1 MKKPDLTEKVI
12 GFRYWK
18 PDHGWLQSQGIGEH
32 YWGRGVNEAK
42 CEAGMRSQGFAYFT
56 WQLTSASG
64 LGLYDEPKTTK
75 PHHAPGNGCTCGL
88 HAYHK
93 PLPGLTGKGPFSG
106 EAMHI
111 LGAVKAWGRMEVHAN
126 GFRSQYAEVL
136 ALAYNEAWPLAMV
149 ELTKELARSYEV
161 DCVPMER
168 LEAFALEQG
177 SPIPPEHHPGPKPE
191 KKPRPVANPVKNH
204 FIDYYQQQNQWSVK
218 NRFRI

>member
-1 MKKPDLTEKVI
+1 MKKPDITEKVI
-12 GFRYWK
+12 GFRYWR
-18 PDHGWLQSQGIGEH
+18 PETGWLKSQGIGEH

-42 CEAGMRSQGFAYFT
+42 CEAGVRSSQGFAYFT
-56 WQLTSASG
+56 WSTAQFAFS
-64 LGLYDEPKTTK
+64 DEPKVTK

-93 PLPGLTGKGPFSG
+93 PLPGLSGAGPFTG

-111 LGAVKAWGRMEVHAN
+111 LGAVKAWGRMEVHSN
-126 GFRSQYAEVL
+126 GFRAQYAEVL

-161 DCVPMER
+161 DCVPMDR

-177 SPIPPEHHPGPKPE
+177 SPIPPDLYPGPKEQPKP
-191 KKPRPVANPVKNH
+191 KKVANPVKNP
-204 FIDYYQQQNQWSVK
+204 FLDYYQQQNLWSLRRQAFGK
-218 NRFRI
+218 